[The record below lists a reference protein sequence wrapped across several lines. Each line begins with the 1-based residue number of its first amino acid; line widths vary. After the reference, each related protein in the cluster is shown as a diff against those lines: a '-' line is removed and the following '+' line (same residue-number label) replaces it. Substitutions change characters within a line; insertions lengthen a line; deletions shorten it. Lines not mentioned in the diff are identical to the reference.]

1 MRSKLT
7 KLQNNADVDMT
18 PMLDIVFIL
27 LIFFIVTT
35 SFVKPVAIELN
46 RPLDSPQID
55 KPVKNALFS
64 IDESNAVYFADRL
77 IDLEQVST
85 NLAMFAAKYEISS
98 VLIKA
103 DENSNHNTLMNVMN
117 NIKEY
122 ENYSIA
128 LVSK

>member
-1 MRSKLT
+1 MKSKLT

-55 KPVKNALFS
+55 KPVKNALFR
-64 IDESNAVYFADRL
+64 IDESNGVYFSGRL
-77 IDLEQVST
+77 IDLEQVAT

-98 VLIKA
+98 VLITA
-103 DENSNHNTLMNVMN
+103 DENSTHNTLMNVMN
-117 NIKEY
+117 NIKQY
-122 ENYSIA
+122 DDYSIS
-128 LVSK
+128 LISK

>member
-1 MRSKLT
+1 MKKLT

-55 KPVKNALFS
+55 KPVKNALFR
-64 IDESNAVYFADRL
+64 IDESNGVYFSGRL
-77 IDLEQVST
+77 IDLEQVTS

-98 VLIKA
+98 VLITA
-103 DENSNHNTLMNVMN
+103 DENSTHNTLMSVMN
-117 NIKEY
+117 NIKQY
-122 ENYSIA
+122 DDYSIS
-128 LVSK
+128 LISK

>member
-1 MRSKLT
+1 MKKKLAQ
-7 KLQNNADVDMT
+7 LQNNADVYMT

-55 KPVKNALFS
+55 KPIKNALFS
-64 IDESNAVYFADRL
+64 IDESNGVYFSGRL

-85 NLAMFAAKYEISS
+85 NLAMFAAKYVISS

-122 ENYSIA
+122 ENYSIS
-128 LVSK
+128 LISK

>member
-1 MRSKLT
+1 MKKKLAQ
-7 KLQNNADVDMT
+7 LQNNADVDMT

-64 IDESNAVYFADRL
+64 IDESNGVYFSGRL

-122 ENYSIA
+122 ENYSIS
-128 LVSK
+128 LISK

>member
-1 MRSKLT
+1 MKSKLT

-103 DENSNHNTLMNVMN
+103 DENSNHNTLMNVIN